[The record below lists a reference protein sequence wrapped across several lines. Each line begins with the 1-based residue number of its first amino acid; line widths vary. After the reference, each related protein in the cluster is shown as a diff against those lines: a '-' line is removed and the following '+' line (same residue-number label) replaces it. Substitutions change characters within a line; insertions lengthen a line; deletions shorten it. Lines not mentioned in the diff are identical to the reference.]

1 MKRKTGIGLLGLL
14 VLITGGMAWAAPE
27 AFEAG
32 SQNKDQL
39 PGGKEADGII
49 GDFIMRND
57 RIEAV
62 ISCNAPLRKANMGT
76 LWNAVTPGCLYD
88 LTFRGE
94 NNDQLTLFAPSNQQG
109 PVSYVRIVKDG
120 KDGEAVVETVV
131 SAAMNDGVF
140 KCHEY
145 RLRDGWLGLF
155 VVTTLRNESGAAVK
169 IGTQDRIERLSDVKT
184 LQGITV
190 ADAVDPRDT
199 VGYAFGWLEQEGM
212 KEPPADLELGAGQ
225 EIRYGRFIV
234 IGHSPAQAFGI
245 GAYLRGD
252 VGTVSGTLKG
262 EQGQPIAGGKVMIP
276 IGEQTVT
283 AYPDDEGNL
292 TFNLPAG
299 DYELTGEDLGRT
311 AVKTRLQVQAGQKS
325 EFALTMGPA
334 SAFAFDIRGEDGRS
348 LPCKV
353 QILGVNG
360 TANPNL
366 GPANRAHGCLEQYH
380 SETGRFVVQTP
391 PGQYKVIV
399 TRGIEYDH
407 LEETATLGAGE
418 TRPVRG
424 ILRRVVDT
432 SGWISADFHNHS
444 TPSGDNTC
452 GTEDRIINLAAEQ
465 VEFAPTTEHNRLY
478 DWQPYINKLG
488 LAGEITT
495 IPGLELT
502 GSGAHF
508 NSFPFKPVPLTQDGG
523 APTWQKDPRLNAIV
537 LRDFQGAMP
546 ERWVQVNHP
555 DMVEDFID
563 RDGDGREDGGFQGLK
578 DLIDAAET
586 WGPNTQDGN
595 ILTRAPFRVD
605 KGTKGEELVRYHRQ
619 FIWLQMLNQGHR
631 YWSVAVSDAHSVHG
645 NGVGGWR
652 IFVPSSKE
660 KPAEIDWK
668 EIVRH
673 AKAGKILVTNGPF
686 VEVETEDGTGPGGS
700 VRAVG
705 EIQLKVRIQCTDW
718 IDIDRVQILVNGR
731 QRPEVNY
738 TRASHPDW
746 FTDGVV
752 KFDRTI
758 SVPLSEDSHLIV
770 VAYGENF
777 TLATGY
783 GTSWQAAMH
792 PCAYTNPIFVDV
804 DGGGFR
810 PNGDT
815 LEFPLPAKKISV
827 EEARNMLKRL

>member
-1 MKRKTGIGLLGLL
+1 MKRKAGIGLLGLL
-14 VLITGGMAWAAPE
+14 VLFTSGLAWAAPE
-27 AFEAG
+27 AFEIG
-32 SQNKDQL
+32 PQNKDQL

-49 GDFIMRND
+49 GDFILRND

-109 PVSYVRIVKDG
+109 PVSFVRIVKDG
-120 KDGEAVVETVV
+120 KDGEAVIETVV
-131 SAAMNDGVF
+131 SAAMNEGLF

-145 RLRDGWLGLF
+145 RLQDGWQGLF
-155 VVTTLRNESGAAVK
+155 VVTTLRNESGAAIKV
-169 IGTQDRIERLSDVKT
+169 GTQDRIERLSDVKT
-184 LQGITV
+184 LHGITV
-190 ADAVDPRDT
+190 ADAVDPRDK
-199 VGYAFGWLEQEGM
+199 VGYAFGWLEEEGM
-212 KEPPADLELGAGQ
+212 KEPPASLELGAGQ

-234 IGHSPAQAFGI
+234 IGQSPAQAFGV

-252 VGTVSGTLKG
+252 VGTVRGALKD
-262 EQGQPIAGGKVMIP
+262 EQGRPIASGKVTIP

-292 TFNLPAG
+292 SFNLPAG
-299 DYELTGEDLGRT
+299 EFEVTGEDLGRS
-311 AVKTRLQVQAGQKS
+311 AVKSSLKVQAGQS
-325 EFALTMGPA
+325 GNFELILGAA
-334 SAFAFDIRGEDGRS
+334 SAFAFDIRGEDGRA
-348 LPCKV
+348 LPCKI

-360 TANPNL
+360 TPNPNL

-399 TRGIEYDH
+399 TRGIEHDH
-407 LEETATLGAGE
+407 LEETVALGAGE
-418 TRPVRG
+418 THPIRG

-452 GTEDRIINLAAEQ
+452 GTEDRIINLAAEHI
-465 VEFAPTTEHNRLY
+465 EFAPTTEHNRLY

-488 LAGEITT
+488 LADEITT

-508 NSFPFKPVPLTQDGG
+508 NAFPFKPVPLTQDGG

-546 ERWVQVNHP
+546 ERWVQINHP
-555 DMVEDFID
+555 DMVENFID
-563 RDGDGREDGGFQGLK
+563 RDGDGREDGGFRGLM

-595 ILTRAPFRVD
+595 ILTRAPFRIT
-605 KGTKGEELVRYHRQ
+605 KGTKGEEQVRYHRQ

-645 NGVGGWR
+645 SGVGGWR

-668 EIVRH
+668 EVVRN

-700 VRAVG
+700 ARAVG
-705 EIQLKVRIQCTDW
+705 GIQLKVRVQCTDW
-718 IDIDRVQILVNGR
+718 IDIDRVQVLVNGR
-731 QRPEVNY
+731 QRPDVNF

-746 FTDGVV
+746 FADGRV

-770 VAYGENF
+770 AAYGENF

-783 GTSWQAAMH
+783 GTSWQSEMH

-815 LEFPLPAKKISV
+815 LEFPLPVKQISV
-827 EEARNMLKRL
+827 EEAKNLLRRL